1 MATLSNRHPGS
12 SLSLGNLRFRQK
24 VFEPQR
30 ASFQSLVAGQSPR
43 ALYIGCSDSRVVA
56 EKIFDLAPGELF
68 VVRNIGAIVPHADD
82 PASTS
87 VGAALAYAIDV
98 LKVPEVIV
106 CGHDLC
112 GALRAI
118 VSRSDLADSHLERWL
133 RKGSADVAGFDLID
147 HSDEMSIERLVE
159 RFVTVQVETLGGYD
173 VVRRG
178 VEEGRLQVS
187 GAVYDPCT
195 GQLRV
200 HRKGTD
206 AFRVVERADGDA
218 AARPTPGYSV
228 LTGA

>member
-1 MATLSNRHPGS
+1 MATLVRRPTGSN
-12 SLSLGNLRFRQK
+12 LSLGNLRFRQK

-30 ASFQSLVAGQSPR
+30 AAFEDLVDGQSPR

-56 EKIFDLAPGELF
+56 EMILDVAPGELF

-87 VGAALAYAIDV
+87 LGAALAYAVDV
-98 LKVPEVIV
+98 LRVPEVIV

-118 VSRSDLADSHLERWL
+118 VSRVALTNPHLERWL

-147 HSDEMSIERLVE
+147 HSDEMPIERLVE
-159 RFVTVQVETLGGYD
+159 RFVTVQLDTLARYD
-173 VVRRG
+173 VVREA
-178 VEEGRLQVS
+178 VAEGRLQVS
-187 GAVYDPCT
+187 GAVYDPRT
-195 GQLRV
+195 GRLRV
-200 HRKGTD
+200 HRAGSGD
-206 AFRVVERADGDA
+206 FQALERADNDG
-218 AARPTPGYSV
+218 AARPSEGL

>member
-24 VFEPQR
+24 VFE
-30 ASFQSLVAGQSPR
+30 
-43 ALYIGCSDSRVVA
+43 
-56 EKIFDLAPGELF
+56 
-68 VVRNIGAIVPHADD
+68 
-82 PASTS
+82 
-87 VGAALAYAIDV
+87 
-98 LKVPEVIV
+98 
-106 CGHDLC
+106 
-112 GALRAI
+112 
-118 VSRSDLADSHLERWL
+118 L

-159 RFVTVQVETLGGYD
+159 RFVTVQVETLMGYD

-178 VEEGRLQVS
+178 VGEGRLHVG

-206 AFRVVERADGDA
+206 AFRVVERADGES
-218 AARPTPGYSV
+218 ARPTPGYSV